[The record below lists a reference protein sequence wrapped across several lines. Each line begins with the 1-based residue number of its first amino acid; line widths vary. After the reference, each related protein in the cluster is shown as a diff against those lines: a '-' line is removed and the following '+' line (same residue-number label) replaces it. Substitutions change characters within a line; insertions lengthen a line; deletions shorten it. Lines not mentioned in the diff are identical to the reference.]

1 MTLNDNLFAHPR
13 GILGRLGGQIM
24 ARGNRPLYE
33 WTFSLLPIRA
43 GDSVLEVGFGAGE
56 AIHMLTHHTQAARV
70 IGIDSSTQMLRLAKR
85 RNANAL
91 LSGRAQLHQGY
102 AEKLPFPENTF
113 HIAFAINS
121 VQIWADRKAA
131 ILELWRV
138 LRPEGMLALT
148 LQPRHIKSELD
159 FKAIGEQLVFDLTQA
174 GFSNIDLQ
182 IKPHKPTNIL
192 CALGHK

>member
-1 MTLNDNLFAHPR
+1 MINDNLFAHPR

-24 ARGNRPLYE
+24 ARSNRPLYE
-33 WTFSLLPIRA
+33 WTFSLLPIRS
-43 GDSVLEVGFGAGE
+43 GESVLEVGFGAGE
-56 AIHMLTHHTQAARV
+56 AIHMLTHRTQADQV
-70 IGIDSSTQMLRLAKR
+70 VGIDASTQMLRLAKR
-85 RNANAL
+85 RNATAL

-113 HIAFAINS
+113 HVAFAINS

-138 LRPEGMLALT
+138 LRPEGILALT
-148 LQPRHIKSELD
+148 FQPRHIKSELD
-159 FKAIGEQLVFDLTQA
+159 FKAISDQLVFDLTQT
-174 GFSNIDLQ
+174 GFSDVNLQ
-182 IKPHKPTNIL
+182 IKPHKAANIL